1 MKKILSIAV
10 LLMTAL
16 VGFTACNNDDENLS
30 LAKSTFTATMHANG
44 EAISNDMT
52 YTISFNDASQCVMR
66 IESRNIKVQGV
77 DKPFSKDTFYGGT
90 YTQSGNTVTFNVD
103 CITTENGTHSFSI
116 TDRPETHTLTYNP
129 DTKVL
134 TFEDGSIE
142 LKSTTFTPLE
152 CKKYPLMDTAIKG
165 MKLEDVLGK
174 TYIDENA
181 WYWEGGRLCLAK
193 ALLNVDEDGI
203 ASFAAEIYDYR
214 SEGRVKSFLVQDK
227 PIEINGLSFIVGGW
241 ECRFKSFDANGIYA
255 AEIYDPNGKLFVNGV
270 DLTLFN
276 IYIPDPF

>member
-16 VGFTACNNDDENLS
+16 VGFTACSNDDENLS
-30 LAKSTFTATMHANG
+30 LAKSTFTATMHADG

-90 YTQSGNTVTFNVD
+90 YTQSGNTVTFNAD
-103 CITTENGTHSFSI
+103 CITTENGIHSFSI
-116 TDRPETHTLTYNP
+116 TDRPETLTFTYNP

-152 CKKYPLMDTAIKG
+152 CKKYPPMATAIKG
-165 MKLEDVLGK
+165 MKLEDLVGFWIQDHDWYVDMHYKFHYVRVTLVVESDGNAYFGARVLDK
-174 TYIDENA
+174 NWVIEKNF
-181 WYWEGGRLCLAK
+181 WVE
-193 ALLNVDEDGI
+193 
-203 ASFAAEIYDYR
+203 
-214 SEGRVKSFLVQDK
+214 DK
-227 PIEINGLSFIVGGW
+227 PIEINGLSFIVDGW
-241 ECRFKSFDANGIYA
+241 ECRFKSFDANGFYDV
-255 AEIYDPNGKLFVNGV
+255 EIYDSKGNLYTKTDEVSRL
-270 DLTLFN
+270 
-276 IYIPDPF
+276 